1 MLKGDQMIT
10 SIKEPALKSE
20 ATASIKLRV
29 KNPEDLRRLQMLF
42 RRPIT
47 VPASVQQRASVDK
60 NYEIDLETA
69 LMRYEAQRTLRSGS
83 WKTAKQ

>member
-1 MLKGDQMIT
+1 MVT
-10 SIKEPALKSE
+10 SIKEQAPKSE
-20 ATASIKLRV
+20 VTVSVKLRV

-60 NYEIDLETA
+60 NYDIDLETA
-69 LMRYEAQRTLRSGS
+69 LMRYDAQRTLRSGS